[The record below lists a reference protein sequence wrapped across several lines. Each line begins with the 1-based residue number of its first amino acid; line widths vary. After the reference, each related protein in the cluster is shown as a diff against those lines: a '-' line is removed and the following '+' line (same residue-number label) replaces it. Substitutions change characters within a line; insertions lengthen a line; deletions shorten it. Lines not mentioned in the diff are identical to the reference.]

1 VTAAGHRWRRLVL
14 GAAGPGPAWALA
26 AVALLSMFVATAAPR
41 ELVANQARALQTALA
56 QVPSAAASVVAT
68 AQWQQERS
76 GGALA
81 PSNSDRL
88 EFDMATD
95 MRAIPTLPGQ
105 VWGSVASPVQT
116 VLDPARRAIL
126 SSSPTMEVVY
136 RSRLST
142 HARLVAG
149 SLPDT
154 VRSGPSAPAAGAS
167 GSSRATPGRPAAMIF
182 DVAVTTAT
190 AARFALRL
198 GSRVNLGSFLA
209 HSAPVVLRV
218 TGIVRPADPGSAFW
232 QADPALAAPL
242 IPNPGQFQIWT
253 GGTFIG
259 PDELI
264 PLQRAYTG
272 SAIQGQWYFPLKL
285 RAITPANLPRVLA
298 RLSELTAADGSPGVL
313 TDVPA
318 SSDTSLAV
326 SSNFQSAIDGFLAQQ
341 HTANAIDSLI
351 IADVLIADLL
361 VIFVCARLAVDAY
374 RPELILVRARGGT
387 AAQVAGRVLARTA
400 CLAGPAVVLGAG
412 LAIWA
417 VPRTPGGGAGSSSW
431 VLGGLAAL
439 FAIASPAALAAWTY
453 RRSRLREAGR
463 VDLATLRP
471 TRRRLVAELTVLV
484 VAAAALAGARLRGVS
499 PEVDPYSQAAP
510 VLIAAAAALVA
521 ARLYPVPLRTLL
533 GLASARRG
541 AVGFLGLARAARSRI
556 GAIAAAL
563 ALVISLTLTTFGAM
577 VISAVSSSQAA
588 AAWQTAGADVLAQ
601 TSGNNVVSPA
611 ALRAVGGVR
620 GVRRTAAMYTTPDHG
635 VFAGTLR
642 MAGRGAQQVGL
653 VIVAPAQYAALARQT
668 PWPRFPAG
676 ALARRAGSVVP
687 VLASDGL
694 AATASRATLSLD
706 GIALPVRVAATI
718 AATPAMPGPG
728 TFVVLPTWATPRFPS
743 IPGPNTL
750 LATGS
755 SINLVAVRAAV
766 RATMPGAQLV
776 SRAQVLRSLQQSPA
790 PRAAARVYE
799 LGVWVTALL
808 SLICLLFALAMSA
821 RSRARLIE
829 QLTALGI
836 TSRQARAVA
845 ISEVIPLLSVAVLGT
860 FVAGFVLAVV
870 LGPTLNLAVFTG
882 SASPVPVRPGPGMLV
897 PVAGIVVVALAIVAV
912 QSTAFLRRDVAAALR
927 QEEAG

>member
-1 VTAAGHRWRRLVL
+1 VTAAGHRWRALVL

-41 ELVANQARALQTALA
+41 ELAANQARALQTALA
-56 QVPSAAASVVAT
+56 QVPSPATSITAT
-68 AQWQQERS
+68 AQWQEERA
-76 GGALA
+76 GGVLA
-81 PSNSDRL
+81 PQNSDQL
-88 EFDMATD
+88 ETD
-95 MRAIPTLPGQ
+95 LAAAMRAIPTLPSQ

-116 VLDPARRAIL
+116 VLNPARRAIL

-136 RSRLST
+136 RTRLSA

-149 SLPDT
+149 SLPDAVT
-154 VRSGPSAPAAGAS
+154 SGPSPPAAGTSAAGHATPGAPAAL
-167 GSSRATPGRPAAMIF
+167 IF
-182 DVAVTTAT
+182 AVAVTTAT

-218 TGIVRPADPGSAFW
+218 TGIVRPTDPGSAFW
-232 QADPALAAPL
+232 QADPALTAPL
-242 IPNPGQFQIWT
+242 IPKPGLGAIWT

-259 PDELI
+259 PDELV
-264 PLQRAYTG
+264 PLQRAYIG
-272 SAIQGQWYFPLKL
+272 SAIQGQWYFPLNL
-285 RAITPANLPRVLA
+285 PAITPAKLPHVLA
-298 RLSELTAADGSPGVL
+298 RLSELTTEDGGPRVL
-313 TDVPA
+313 SDVPA

-326 SSNFQSAIDGFLAQQ
+326 SSNFQDAISGFLAQQ
-341 HTANAIDSLI
+341 HTANAIDALL

-374 RPELILVRARGGT
+374 RPELILIRARGGAT
-387 AAQVAGRVLARTA
+387 AQVAGRVLARTA
-400 CLAGPAVVLGAG
+400 CLAGPAVVVGAG
-412 LAIWA
+412 LAIWT
-417 VPRTPGGGAGSSSW
+417 VPGAPGAGGGAGSW
-431 VLGGLAAL
+431 VLGGLAAV
-439 FAIASPAALAAWTY
+439 FAIASPAALAAWAH
-453 RRSRLREAGR
+453 RRSRLREPGR
-463 VDLATLRP
+463 GDLATMRP
-471 TRRRLVAELTVLV
+471 TRRRLVAELTVVV
-484 VAAAALAGARLRGVS
+484 VAAAVLAGARLRGVS
-499 PEVDPYSQAAP
+499 PGADPYSQAAP

-533 GLASARRG
+533 GFASARPG

-556 GAIAAAL
+556 GAILAAL
-563 ALVISLTLTTFGAM
+563 ALVISLTLATFSSM
-577 VISAVSSSQAA
+577 VISAVSSGQAA
-588 AAWQTAGADVLAQ
+588 AAWQAAGADVVAL

-611 ALRAVGGVR
+611 ALRAVGGVH
-620 GVRRTAAMYTTPDHG
+620 GVRRTAAVYTTPDHG

-642 MAGRGAQQVGL
+642 IAGQRTQQVGL
-653 VIVAPAQYAALARQT
+653 VIVDPAQYAALARQT
-668 PWPRFPAG
+668 PWPSFPAG

-687 VLASDGL
+687 VLVSDGL
-694 AATASRATLSLD
+694 GAAARSGTVSLD

-718 AATPAMPGPG
+718 AATPAMPAPG
-728 TFVVLPTWATPRFPS
+728 TFVVLPAWATPRFPS

-750 LATGS
+750 LATGT
-755 SINLVAVRAAV
+755 SIDLAAVRAAV
-766 RATMPGAQLV
+766 QATMPGAQLV
-776 SRAQVLRSLQQSPA
+776 SRAQVLRALQRSPA
-790 PRAAARVYE
+790 PLAAARVYE

-821 RSRARLIE
+821 RSRAQLIE

-860 FVAGFVLAVV
+860 FLAGFVLAVV

-882 SASPVPVRPGPGMLV
+882 SASPVPVRPGPGMLL
-897 PVAGIVVVALAIVAV
+897 PVAGIVVAAVAIVAL